1 MIEIKNIVK
10 LFGDKK
16 ALDNISFSISEGS
29 VFGLV
34 GSNGAGKSTL
44 LRILAG
50 VFKPDG
56 GEVFIEGS
64 APFENIIIKSWCAF
78 VSDFP
83 YFYPGATLDST
94 AKYYSSI
101 YPSWDHNRYNELK
114 KIFPINSVQKI
125 ASMSKGMQRQSAII
139 LALSYNPKYI
149 FFDEIFDGL
158 DPVIRELVKK
168 ILIDYVDK
176 TGATVVIAS
185 HNLRELEGFC
195 DHIGLLHL
203 GGVLFESDI
212 DGEQMSLYRYQFVME
227 ENDYLDIKSQLSVT
241 KESRQGKMIEI
252 TVKGDKNSIDEILN
266 SKNPVYVESLP
277 LTLEEL
283 FISEMEVAG
292 YDINN
297 LKLSG
302 WLQSC
307 ICKNL

>member
-1 MIEIKNIVK
+1 MIEIKNVVK

-16 ALDNISFSISEGS
+16 ALDQISFAIGEGS

-56 GEVFIEGS
+56 GDVLIDGTE
-64 APFENIIIKSWCAF
+64 PFEYPMIKCQCAF

-101 YPSWDHNRYNELK
+101 YPTWDNARYNELK
-114 KIFPINSVQKI
+114 QIFPISSVQKI

-139 LALSYNPKYI
+139 LALAYNPKYI

-168 ILIDYVDK
+168 LLIDYVDK

-195 DHIGLLHL
+195 DHIGLLHM
-203 GGVLFESDI
+203 GGILFESDI
-212 DGEQMSLYRYQFVME
+212 DGEQMSLYRYQFVMADE
-227 ENDYLDIKSQLSVT
+227 SYNEIKAQLNIV

-252 TVKGDKNSIDEILN
+252 TVKGDKTAIDDLI
-266 SKNPVYVESLP
+266 KTKAPVYVESLP

-297 LKLSG
+297 LKL
-302 WLQSC
+302 
-307 ICKNL
+307 

>member
-64 APFENIIIKSWCAF
+64 APFENIIIKSRCAF

-101 YPSWDHNRYNELK
+101 YPSWDNNRYNELK

-168 ILIDYVDK
+168 VLIDYVDK

-241 KESRQGKMIEI
+241 KESHQGKMIEI

-297 LKLSG
+297 LKL
-302 WLQSC
+302 
-307 ICKNL
+307 

>member
-1 MIEIKNIVK
+1 MIEINNVTK
-10 LFGDKK
+10 LFGKKK
-16 ALDNISFSISEGS
+16 ALDNISFKIENGS

-50 VFKPDG
+50 VFETDG
-56 GEVFIEGS
+56 GEALIDGNI
-64 APFENIIIKSWCAF
+64 PFENPAVKAQCAF

-83 YFYPGATLDST
+83 FFCSGATLTNT
-94 AKYYSSI
+94 AEYYSSI
-101 YPSWDHNRYNELK
+101 YPTWDKTRFNELK
-114 KIFPINSVQKI
+114 SIFPIDPYQKI
-125 ASMSKGMQRQSAII
+125 ATMSKGMQRQTAII

-168 ILIDYVDK
+168 ILIEYIGS
-176 TGATVVIAS
+176 TNASVVIAS

-203 GGVLFESDI
+203 GGILLEKDI
-212 DGEQMSLYRYQFVME
+212 DGDSIGLYRLQFVMADE
-227 ENDYLDIKSQLSVT
+227 DYSEIKPNLNIIKEN
-241 KESRQGKMIEI
+241 RQGKMIEI
-252 TVKGDKNSIDEILN
+252 TVKGESEKINETIN
-266 SKNPVYVESLP
+266 SKSPVYFETLP

-297 LKLSG
+297 LKI
-302 WLQSC
+302 Q
-307 ICKNL
+307 K

>member
-16 ALDNISFSISEGS
+16 ALDNISFSIGEGS

-50 VFKPDG
+50 VFYPDG
-56 GEVFIEGS
+56 GDVFIDGS
-64 APFENIIIKSWCAF
+64 KPFENPAVKCQCAF

-83 YFYPGATLDST
+83 YFYSGATLDTT
-94 AKYYSSI
+94 ALYYSSV
-101 YPSWDHNRYNELK
+101 YPSWDNNRYNELK
-114 KIFPINSVQKI
+114 KLFPINSVQKI

-227 ENDYLDIKSQLSVT
+227 ENDYIDIKPQLNIT
-241 KESRQGKMIEI
+241 KESRQGKVIEI
-252 TVKGDKNSIDEILN
+252 TVKGDKSIINEIIN

-297 LKLSG
+297 LKL
-302 WLQSC
+302 
-307 ICKNL
+307 

>member
-1 MIEIKNIVK
+1 
-10 LFGDKK
+10 
-16 ALDNISFSISEGS
+16 
-29 VFGLV
+29 
-34 GSNGAGKSTL
+34 
-44 LRILAG
+44 
-50 VFKPDG
+50 
-56 GEVFIEGS
+56 
-64 APFENIIIKSWCAF
+64 
-78 VSDFP
+78 
-83 YFYPGATLDST
+83 
-94 AKYYSSI
+94 
-101 YPSWDHNRYNELK
+101 
-114 KIFPINSVQKI
+114 
-125 ASMSKGMQRQSAII
+125 MQRQSAII

-241 KESRQGKMIEI
+241 KESHQGKMIEI

-297 LKLSG
+297 LKL
-302 WLQSC
+302 
-307 ICKNL
+307 